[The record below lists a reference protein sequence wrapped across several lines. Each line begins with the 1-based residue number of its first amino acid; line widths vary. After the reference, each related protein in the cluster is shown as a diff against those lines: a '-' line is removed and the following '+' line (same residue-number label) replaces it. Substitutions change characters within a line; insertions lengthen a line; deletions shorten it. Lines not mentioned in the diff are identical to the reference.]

1 MFYKRTVQRVQ
12 ILKNETETGT
22 SFTGHCSINNCL
34 LNGISRVLYLNVT
47 ASNLCSDLS
56 TLLIINKNLH
66 ERSGALLLIFLSN
79 H

>member
-22 SFTGHCSINNCL
+22 SFTGHCL

-66 ERSGALLLIFLSN
+66 ERSGALLLIFE
-79 H
+79 